1 MLYNLIDGDYWPYY
15 DHDGFMWINFT
26 KAPGLH
32 DLIKILFSTGWGS
45 CGVYDGSWEWGI
57 VGRDSANI
65 DSVGLGM
72 ATEWAMSTDAPVKN
86 TGFDMQWTAAPSA
99 PYMLAP
105 MRPAYLEG
113 RNGYRDADPANNT
126 GRLALKDD
134 WCMHLDEDGCWIN
147 GVPVASSNIIAV
159 GGPSANAI
167 SEYYNDFTSAFA
179 TLGQWTPDQNNAGK
193 IMPLTCWSLNRVDTN
208 SYKIFHGYT
217 PESVEG
223 VQTIGY
229 GVIAT
234 AKDLNGTVGL
244 EVWGYTGQDTYF
256 TSWAMLHSDVLAL
269 AFHLMPPGVTSLILR
284 FNYTLHPTDYCF
296 VTIIEALGTISE
308 YDAQSCFGV
317 GPFVTEWL
325 SDPFGPTYGWPEY
338 PLWVNDPA
346 VGKYPTIHIDP

>member
-1 MLYNLIDGDYWPYY
+1 
-15 DHDGFMWINFT
+15 
-26 KAPGLH
+26 
-32 DLIKILFSTGWGS
+32 
-45 CGVYDGSWEWGI
+45 
-57 VGRDSANI
+57 
-65 DSVGLGM
+65 M
-72 ATEWAMSTDAPVKN
+72 ATEWAMFNGAPVVN
-86 TGFDMQWTAAPSA
+86 TGFDMEDTSAPST

-105 MRPAYLEG
+105 MRPNLLQD

-147 GVPVASSNIIAV
+147 GIPVASSNIIAV

-167 SEYYNDFTSAFA
+167 SEYFNDFTSAFA
-179 TLGQWTPDQNNAGK
+179 TLWQWTPDPNNAGK

-217 PESVEG
+217 PESVDG

-229 GVIAT
+229 GVIAS

-269 AFHLMPPGVTSLILR
+269 AFDLMPAGVTSLILR

-317 GPFVTEWL
+317 GPFVELWT
-325 SDPFGPTYGWPEY
+325 SDPFGPIYGWPEY
-338 PLWVNDPA
+338 PLWVNDPI